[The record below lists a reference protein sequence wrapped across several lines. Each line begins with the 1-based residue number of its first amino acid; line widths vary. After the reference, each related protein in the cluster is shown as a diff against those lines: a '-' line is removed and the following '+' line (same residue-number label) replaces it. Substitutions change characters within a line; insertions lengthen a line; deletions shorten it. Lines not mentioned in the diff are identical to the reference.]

1 MKSEKQPHTPWILGL
16 EAARKAPR
24 CQAKAKS
31 TGRRCR
37 QPAVTGKRVCRVHG
51 GAKGVGAPKENQNAV
66 KHGFYTAQARK
77 ERKLVQALLKGAG
90 ELLEQL
96 K

>member
-1 MKSEKQPHTPWILGL
+1 MAGF
-16 EAARKAPR
+16 
-24 CQAKAKS
+24 
-31 TGRRCR
+31 
-37 QPAVTGKRVCRVHG
+37 KRPLT
-51 GAKGVGAPKENQNAV
+51 GAPKENQNAV